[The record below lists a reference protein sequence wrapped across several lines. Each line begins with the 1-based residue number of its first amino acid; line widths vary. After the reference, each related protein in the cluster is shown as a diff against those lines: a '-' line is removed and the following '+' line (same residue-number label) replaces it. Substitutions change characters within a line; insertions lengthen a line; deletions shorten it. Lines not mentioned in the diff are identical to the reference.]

1 MRRRQIWTCLVAL
14 LAILGL
20 AACGAKGSVDQ
31 TPEPAAE
38 TADQPDVMRIAVS
51 ILPQQYFVER
61 IGGEHV
67 QVTVIVPPGS
77 SPETYEPRPAQLREL
92 SDADAYM
99 RIRVPFEEAWMDR
112 IASANP
118 NMRLVDTI
126 AEVERMPMIHP
137 HTHGD
142 EEHADHHDDNH
153 DDDHDADHHND
164 HEADHDD
171 DHEADHHDDHEADHH
186 DAPPD
191 PHVWLSPIEVER
203 QARAIH
209 AALVDLDPANEDD
222 YDRNLAAFVQDIETL
237 RKDIEATLADVP
249 QRKFMVFHPAWGY
262 FARDFDLE
270 MLPVEIHG
278 REPSAA
284 ELAMLIRE
292 AREENI
298 RVIFAQPEF
307 STAAAETIADEIGGE
322 VILISPLAP
331 DWLANMRHVA
341 DTFARV
347 LTDSH

>member
-1 MRRRQIWTCLVAL
+1 MRRRQILTCLFAL
-14 LAILGL
+14 LTILGL
-20 AACGAKGSVDQ
+20 VACSAKSAVDQ
-31 TPEPAAE
+31 PPEPAAE
-38 TADQPDVMRIAVS
+38 TSDQPSVMRIAVS

-92 SDADAYM
+92 SDAKAYM
-99 RIRVPFEEAWMDR
+99 LIRVPFEEAWMDR
-112 IASANP
+112 IASANA

-126 AEVERMPMIHP
+126 VEVERMPMLHP
-137 HTHGD
+137 HTHEDD
-142 EEHADHHDDNH
+142 EEHADD
-153 DDDHDADHHND
+153 DDDHDDY
-164 HEADHDD
+164 DD
-171 DHEADHHDDHEADHH
+171 DHDNGY
-186 DAPPD
+186 PD
-191 PHVWLSPIEVER
+191 PHVWLSPREVER

-209 AALVDLDPANEDD
+209 AALVELDPANQDD
-222 YDRNLAAFVQDIETL
+222 YDRNLAAFVQDIEAL
-237 RKDIEATLADVP
+237 REDIEATLADVS

-270 MLPVEIHG
+270 MIPIEIQG

-322 VILISPLAP
+322 VILISPLEP
-331 DWLANMRHVA
+331 DWLENMRHVA

-347 LTDSH
+347 LADSH